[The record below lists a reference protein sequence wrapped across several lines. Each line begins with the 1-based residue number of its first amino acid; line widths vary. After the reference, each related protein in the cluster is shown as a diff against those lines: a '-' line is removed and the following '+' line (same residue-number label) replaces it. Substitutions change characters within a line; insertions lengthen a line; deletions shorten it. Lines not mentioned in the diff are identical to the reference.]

1 MRKVVLSCFGLSLI
15 FLMACPPKPV
25 LPTLRAKQ
33 VKSTMS
39 ENSAYLQDCFIENKV
54 PGLVD
59 MRITILG
66 KSGEVLKVEIT
77 GQFEGTATGKCL
89 ENAVSKI
96 SFPPFQDITIV
107 KSYSV
112 WFK

>member
-1 MRKVVLSCFGLSLI
+1 M
-15 FLMACPPKPV
+15 
-25 LPTLRAKQ
+25 LPTLKAKQ
-33 VKSTMS
+33 VKATMA
-39 ENSAYLQDCFIENKV
+39 ENAAYLQDCFIENKV

-89 ENAVSKI
+89 EKAVSKV
-96 SFPPFQDITIV
+96 SFPPFQEITTV